1 MKITAPDMKDSRIL
15 KDYRYYLRMER
26 RLSPNTVAAYGR
38 DVAELLAALEL
49 EPRAV
54 RTEDIERYLASRAG
68 GDSRSELGMT
78 GNEEPGMTTE
88 EPRMTGETEPGM
100 TTRETRFRV
109 KPGMTTEE
117 PRMTGTGSGK
127 GHQAAGN
134 SPAKLSK
141 RSQARLLSSLRSFFD
156 WLILEGERKDNPCDR
171 IDAPKLGRYLPEVL
185 SVEEIESILDS
196 IDTNAG
202 WTGLRDRAILEILYG
217 CGLRVS
223 EACGLQISHVYLQ
236 EGFVRVVGKGD
247 KERLVPLGDLA
258 ADAFK
263 NYLDARPQAAEPAFD
278 DVAFLNKNGRPL
290 SRVAIFNLVKK
301 QALLAGVRK
310 EISPHTFRHSFAT
323 HLIENGADLRVVQEM
338 LGHESILT
346 TEIYTHIDAA
356 TWQRAILD
364 HHPRR

>member
-1 MKITAPDMKDSRIL
+1 MPAPDTRIIQ
-15 KDYRYYLRMER
+15 DYRYHLRMER
-26 RLSPNTVAAYGR
+26 QLSPNTVAAYSR
-38 DVAELLAALEL
+38 DASEFLAAVEL

-54 RTEDIERYLASRAG
+54 RTDDIERYLAARAA
-68 GDSRSELGMT
+68 E
-78 GNEEPGMTTE
+78 
-88 EPRMTGETEPGM
+88 
-100 TTRETRFRV
+100 
-109 KPGMTTEE
+109 
-117 PRMTGTGSGK
+117 
-127 GHQAAGN
+127 
-134 SPAKLSK
+134 LSK

-171 IDAPKLGRYLPEVL
+171 VDAPKLGRYLPEVL
-185 SVEEIESILDS
+185 SVEEVTSILES
-196 IDTNAG
+196 VDTAAG
-202 WTGLRDRAILEILYG
+202 WTGLRDRAILEILYR

-223 EACGLQISHVYLQ
+223 EACGLQISHVYLT

-247 KERLVPLGDLA
+247 KERLVPLGEMA
-258 ADAFK
+258 ADAFAQ
-263 NYLDARPQAAEPAFD
+263 YLQARPEAAEPAFD
-278 DVAFLNKNGRPL
+278 DIAFLNKNGRPL

-346 TEIYTHIDAA
+346 TEIYTHIDTA
-356 TWQRAILD
+356 TWQAAILA